1 MKRPSRPL
9 ALPRRLVEAMAILD
23 RERRLLLELWLRGLD
38 LPQIAAEASLPEATA
53 ADRLREAIE
62 RARQRLG
69 E

>member
-38 LPQIAAEASLPEATA
+38 LPQIAAEAGISEATA
-53 ADRLREAIE
+53 ADHLREAIE
-62 RARQRLG
+62 KARQRLG
-69 E
+69 G